1 MSCAQCRGIAEQF
14 DAKVA
19 AKDLKRYRRKGPDRT
34 TRMLIEA
41 LRREGVSGMTLL
53 DIGGGVGAIA
63 HELLAAGVT
72 RAVQVDA
79 APAYLAAAHDESTRR
94 GHADR
99 IEFKAGDFTTVANE
113 IAPADVVTLD
123 RVICCYDDMPSL
135 VGPSAA
141 RARRFYGAVYPRD
154 TWWVRAGLTVANR
167 LLRLRGSLF
176 RTFVHPT
183 AAVDAAVRQAGLTRR
198 ETRTTWIWQVV
209 LYAR

>member
-1 MSCAQCRGIAEQF
+1 MSCAQCRGIAAQF

-41 LRREGVSGMTLL
+41 LRQEGMTGMTLL
-53 DIGGGVGAIA
+53 DIGGGVGAIS

-72 RAVQVDA
+72 RAEQVDA
-79 APAYLAAAHDESTRR
+79 APAYLAAAREEALRR

-99 IEFKAGDFTTVANE
+99 MGFTPGDFTTVADHV
-113 IAPADVVTLD
+113 APADVVTLD
-123 RVICCYDDMPSL
+123 RVICCYDDMPGL
-135 VGPSAA
+135 VAPSAA

-154 TWWVRAGLTVANR
+154 TWWVRAGLAVANR

-183 AAVDAAVRQAGLTRR
+183 AAVDAEVRKQGLTRR
-198 ETRTTWIWQVV
+198 STRTTWIWQVV